1 MRHVT
6 QQPNA
11 AKGRVALIL
20 ILYVMSILIILLGAG
35 FSVYS
40 VINNVQL
47 RVMSSTMPGMVFGMV
62 ILFLGIR
69 YTMSLSKLKD
79 EVYKSTG
86 FSWSNFRKARHSKA

>member
-1 MRHVT
+1 M
-6 QQPNA
+6 
-11 AKGRVALIL
+11 II

-47 RVMSSTMPGMVFGMV
+47 KVMSSTMPGMVFGMV

-86 FSWSNFRKARHSKA
+86 FSWSNFRKARDSKA

>member
-1 MRHVT
+1 MRNVT
-6 QQPNA
+6 QKPQA
-11 AKGRVALIL
+11 TKGRVAMIL
-20 ILYVMSILIILLGAG
+20 ILYILSILIILLGAG

-47 RVMSSTMPGMVFGMV
+47 KVMSSTMPGMVFGMV

-69 YTMSLSKLKD
+69 YTMSLSKLKE

-86 FSWSNFRKARHSKA
+86 FSWSNFRKARDSKA

>member
-1 MRHVT
+1 MNNVT
-6 QQPNA
+6 QKPNA
-11 AKGRVALIL
+11 AKGRVAMI
-20 ILYVMSILIILLGAG
+20 IALYVMSILIILLGAG

-40 VINNVQL
+40 VINDVKLQ
-47 RVMSSTMPGMVFGMV
+47 VMTSTMPGMVFGMV

-69 YTMSLSKLKD
+69 YFMSLSKLKE

>member
-11 AKGRVALIL
+11 AKGRVAMII

-47 RVMSSTMPGMVFGMV
+47 KVMSSTMPGMVFGMV

-86 FSWSNFRKARHSKA
+86 FSWSNFRKARDSKA